1 MTVNPHV
8 QFSLF
13 SELKG
18 AAAYNGLE
26 QENRTN
32 SMSEEANSYKT
43 PSRFSSGLFKLH
55 QNQSRTLPAT
65 PNAAAAQNDVPKI
78 RLASHEN
85 QLTPGPRNPVA
96 RTRSSLPPVTAA
108 EPKNRSGSAAM
119 TTSGHATTNK
129 GPGGGRSKAGT

>member
-1 MTVNPHV
+1 MTVNPRV

-43 PSRFSSGLFKLH
+43 PSRFSSGLFKPH
-55 QNQSRTLPAT
+55 QNQSRTRPAT
-65 PNAAAAQNDVPKI
+65 PNAAAAQNDAPKI

-85 QLTPGPRNPVA
+85 QLTPGLRNRIA
-96 RTRSSLPPVTAA
+96 RTQEQIKKHGDDHQRTCNNEQGPRWGA
-108 EPKNRSGSAAM
+108 EQ
-119 TTSGHATTNK
+119 
-129 GPGGGRSKAGT
+129 GRYLR

>member
-1 MTVNPHV
+1 MTVNPNV
-8 QFSLF
+8 QFNLF
-13 SELKG
+13 SDHIILVGHKG

-32 SMSEEANSYKT
+32 SMSAEANSYKT
-43 PSRFSSGLFKLH
+43 PSRFSSGLFKPH

-85 QLTPGPRNPVA
+85 QLTPGPRNRVVRTQEQIKKHGDDHQ
-96 RTRSSLPPVTAA
+96 RTRNN
-108 EPKNRSGSAAM
+108 EQ
-119 TTSGHATTNK
+119 
-129 GPGGGRSKAGT
+129 GPR